1 MPATLG
7 KLIALEGIDGSG
19 TTTQA
24 KRLAAWMNGQG
35 LETHLTCEP
44 SNGPLGQL
52 LRRFLKRELPSV
64 DAAALALLFAA
75 DRVDHVQSEI
85 LPQLQRGLNVVTDRY
100 VYSSLAYQSLDLE
113 LSWVAQINGLAPEP
127 DLTCYLR
134 VDPLLARSRRD
145 GRGEDEE
152 IFDADPLQQRIARRY
167 DEIFESTGSCGIP
180 LVPPLPPGSR
190 RIQAAVVRRPSVKV
204 LDGART
210 IAQLQQDLRNL
221 VQKICPPLG

>member
-1 MPATLG
+1 MPVLG

-24 KRLAAWMNGQG
+24 KRLVAWMNGRG
-35 LETHLTCEP
+35 PATHLTCEP

-52 LRRFLKRELPSV
+52 LRRFLRRELPGV
-64 DAAALALLFAA
+64 DAAALALLFAG
-75 DRVDHVQSEI
+75 DRVDHVRSEI

-113 LSWVAQINGLAPEP
+113 LSWVAQINSLAPDP

-134 VDPLLARSRRD
+134 VDPQLARSRRV
-145 GRGEDEE
+145 GRGEGEE

-167 DEIFESTGSCGIP
+167 DEIFESLGSSGIH
-180 LVPPLPPGSR
+180 LDPPLDPGGSG
-190 RIQAAVVRRPSVKV
+190 RIQAAVARRPSAKV
-204 LDGART
+204 LDGAQT
-210 IAQLQQDLRNL
+210 IEQLQHELQNL

>member
-1 MPATLG
+1 MPTFG

-52 LRRFLKRELPSV
+52 LRRFLRRELPGV
-64 DAAALALLFAA
+64 DAAALALLFAG
-75 DRVDHVQSEI
+75 DRVDHVRSEI
-85 LPQLQRGLNVVTDRY
+85 LPRLQRGLNVVTDRY
-100 VYSSLAYQSLDLE
+100 VYSSLAYQGLDLK
-113 LSWVAQINGLAPEP
+113 LSWVAQINSLAPEP

-145 GRGEDEE
+145 GRGEGEE
-152 IFDADPLQQRIARRY
+152 IFDADPLQQRIARRF
-167 DEIFESTGSCGIP
+167 DEIFESLGSGGIRP
-180 LVPPLPPGSR
+180 DPPLDPPGSGEIR
-190 RIQAAVVRRPSVKV
+190 AAVARCPRVKV

-210 IAQLQQDLRNL
+210 IEQLQQELQSL
-221 VQKICPPLG
+221 VQKICPPPG